1 LIESELPSK
10 PSLIAEPESTR
21 IYGQIAMEQHV
32 THPTESDL
40 AEIEEQRS
48 WVRNHYDAQ
57 ARHKYDTLEGKLH
70 LLQVIL
76 DSGWIESDET
86 AKLQNLGI
94 AFGDAM
100 AQELGLEWVI
110 VEDEYGHTPSLRFP
124 GTTVIAFPRTMISK
138 RVERGDKVDV
148 REMFRGLCADL
159 RMMSK
164 NPDYQRH

>member
-1 LIESELPSK
+1 
-10 PSLIAEPESTR
+10 
-21 IYGQIAMEQHV
+21 MEQHV
-32 THPTESDL
+32 LRPTESDL
-40 AEIEEQRS
+40 AEIDKQRS
-48 WVRNHYDAQ
+48 WVRNHYDVE
-57 ARHKYDTLEGKLH
+57 ARHKYETLEGKLH

-76 DSGWIESDET
+76 DSGWIEPDET

-110 VEDEYGHTPSLRFP
+110 VDDEYGHSPSLRFP
-124 GTTVIAFPRTMISK
+124 GTTVIAFPRSMISK

-148 REMFRGLCADL
+148 REMFRGICADM

-164 NPDYQRH
+164 SPDYQRH

>member
-1 LIESELPSK
+1 
-10 PSLIAEPESTR
+10 
-21 IYGQIAMEQHV
+21 M
-32 THPTESDL
+32 
-40 AEIEEQRS
+40 
-48 WVRNHYDAQ
+48 
-57 ARHKYDTLEGKLH
+57 ARHKYETLEGKLH

-76 DSGWIESDET
+76 DSGWIESGET

-100 AQELGLEWVI
+100 AQELGLEWVL
-110 VEDEYGHTPSLRFP
+110 VDDEYGRSPSLRFP

-148 REMFRGLCADL
+148 REMFRGINADL